1 MQCELRRDYL
11 TVYQLYKQYIFVYIT
26 VYCSFQN
33 VSEESGINLSVIQ
46 EKNIGSLT
54 PNTPPNKR
62 KKITFA
68 TNFLTD
74 RQAGMQCQLDTTD
87 IQTRQADR
95 YRERDRQVGKHTN
108 IETMLDRKTDRQIDR
123 HTQKAR
129 EQDNQ
134 TDRKTQ

>member
-1 MQCELRRDYL
+1 M
-11 TVYQLYKQYIFVYIT
+11 
-26 VYCSFQN
+26 
-33 VSEESGINLSVIQ
+33 EESGIKLSVIL

-87 IQTRQADR
+87 RQTRKG
-95 YRERDRQVGKHTN
+95 YRNRETGRQTDKKVGKHTN
-108 IETMLDRKTDRQIDR
+108 IETKLERKTGRQID
-123 HTQKAR
+123 
-129 EQDNQ
+129 
-134 TDRKTQ
+134 